1 MDEDDRK
8 RLSEIEQN
16 NRQERKALKKQ
27 CEEAIADVSDLL
39 LLFSGDGRLTYHVDD
54 AAEQFALDP
63 DRRRVS
69 VPLSF
74 FTGMPFDETCFL
86 FHLYTVLAL
95 YPDYERNPEGYLRRD
110 QTFRRE
116 AEVLTG
122 KFLQKA
128 KDAGVATDKAYQPDI
143 VFSYMSNEILSF
155 LEDCDRYSS
164 MLLVFEKAPVYQDRS
179 VRKDLARML
188 LLEDSLPHETEPTA
202 THRDLAGLLITREFW
217 GEDEIE
223 NREIRQML
231 DETVLGEPR
240 FSLVREEL
248 LTLMLRGAPVTERD
262 AMIRTLLLPCFTK
275 LFFEDIDRM
284 ELSSTVS
291 LEEQEQSQEKRRRKR
306 GAQTK
311 KNYETMLKELDEE
324 KKQRAVA
331 ARDLFS
337 GKQDL
342 TRFGVTE
349 EDEKL
354 FAHYEMLVRPERERM
369 KAYWRKLIGDTSKEV
384 SVRIEGVPKG
394 KLSISSLIDQYPA
407 FTEAERR
414 QNYKGLTIFDTYE
427 LQKITH
433 SLPRYLDI
441 SFVMDSSGS
450 MRGEKLS
457 PAREALSIVLLSLED
472 FAAYLQE
479 SASRTHEVCEVRT
492 EVFLFGTKTEKV
504 LAFSDRGAKRT
515 ANRILSVARLDGS
528 LGSTDDGACLKQVIR
543 ELTPEQIREQKAGK
557 RVRMVFGV
565 TDGASSV
572 PGTAKKAVE
581 ALEKDSVLIQA
592 IGIGDP
598 KDTAAKASFDYIYGE
613 KGLFLGDDI
622 RRLPEA
628 LLSAV
633 QTSVSALLRGLFRKS
648 GGADP
653 MP

>member
-1 MDEDDRK
+1 MDEDDQK
-8 RLSEIEQN
+8 RLSEIEEKN
-16 NRQERKALKKQ
+16 KEDRKALKKQ
-27 CEEAIADVSDLL
+27 CEEALSRVFDLL
-39 LLFSGDGRLTYHVDD
+39 LLFSGDGRLTYHVDET
-54 AAEQFALDP
+54 AEQFALDP
-63 DRRRVS
+63 DQRRVS

-95 YPDYERNPEGYLRRD
+95 YPDYERNPEGYLNRP

-116 AEVLTG
+116 AEVLT
-122 KFLQKA
+122 KAFLQKA
-128 KDAGVATDKAYQPDI
+128 RDSGVGTDKAYQPE
-143 VFSYMSNEILSF
+143 VVYSYMANEILSF
-155 LEDCDRYSS
+155 FEECDRYAS
-164 MLLVFEKAPVYQDRS
+164 MLLVFEKAPVYQDRA
-179 VRKDLARML
+179 VRKSLARML
-188 LLEDSLPHETEPTA
+188 LLEDSLPHETDPAA

-217 GEDEIE
+217 REDEIE
-223 NREIRQML
+223 NRQIREML
-231 DETVLGEPR
+231 DEKVLGEPR

-248 LTLMLRGAPVTERD
+248 LSLMLRGAPVTERD
-262 AMIRTLLLPCFTK
+262 AMIRTILLPCFTR
-275 LFFEDIDRM
+275 LFLEDIDRM

-311 KNYETMLKELDEE
+311 KNYETMLQELDEE

-337 GKQDL
+337 GTQDL
-342 TRFGVTE
+342 TRFGVTS
-349 EDEKL
+349 EDKKL
-354 FAHYEMLVRPERERM
+354 FAHYEQLVRPERERM

-394 KLSISSLIDQYPA
+394 KLSIQSLIDQYPA

-414 QNYKGLTIFDTYE
+414 QNYRGLTIFDTYE

-450 MRGEKLS
+450 MRGVKLS

-472 FAAYLQE
+472 FAAYLRE
-479 SASRTHEVCEVRT
+479 NAARTHEVCEVAT
-492 EVFLFGTKTEKV
+492 EVFLFGTKAEKI
-504 LAFSDRGAKRT
+504 LSFSDQGPKRT

-528 LGSTDDGACLKQVIR
+528 LGSTDDGACLQQVIR
-543 ELTPEQIREQKAGK
+543 EETPERIREQKAGK
-557 RVRMVFGV
+557 RVRMVFVV
-565 TDGASSV
+565 TDGASSA

-581 ALEKDSVLIQA
+581 ELEKDSVLLQA

-598 KDTAAKASFDYIYGE
+598 KDTAAKASFDYIYGDR
-613 KGLFLGDDI
+613 GLFLGNDT

-633 QTSVSALLRGLFRKS
+633 QTSVSTLLRGLFRKN

-653 MP
+653 LP